1 MRRFLTAPAVILTV
15 VSLVAG
21 CTGSDDTADE
31 TTTTGPTTTLAAATT
46 VAAPATAT
54 TVVATTEV
62 VSSSDAVVASFD
74 GVTCTYQGPERVS
87 PTEPLTVSF
96 TNESD
101 EIAGLTIRNFERL
114 DVEEI
119 RALIGED
126 LDHDQLPEI
135 PGAGFGAEFVG
146 FDPGESMTQNVLL
159 ASGTWVVDCHTYE
172 LGEVGGPAHHWFVGV
187 IESE

>member
-1 MRRFLTAPAVILTV
+1 MRRFLTAAAVILTV

-31 TTTTGPTTTLAAATT
+31 TNATGPTTTLAAATT
-46 VAAPATAT
+46 VAAPATTA
-54 TVVATTEV
+54 VATTAV

-74 GVTCTYQGPERVS
+74 GVTCTYQGPERSS
-87 PTEPLTVSF
+87 PTALLTVSF

-126 LDHDQLPEI
+126 IDHDQLPDI
-135 PGAGFGAEFVG
+135 PGAAFGAKFET

-159 ASGTWVVDCHTYE
+159 APGTWVVDCHTYE